1 MIMFHVG
8 LAFRLVDMKCLLLNK
23 IRVSAHAFGRSNS
36 ALFFKIKLKRCNK
49 NVQTLILFLNFT
61 IDISI
66 YKFRIFHFIFWV
78 LKSFWLIGF
87 AGSMIFIRSQ
97 YEWIVR
103 RQKGMHMQLAFPN
116 VFPDLILVEHCINI

>member
-8 LAFRLVDMKCLLLNK
+8 LAFRLVDMKCLPLNK

-49 NVQTLILFLNFT
+49 NVQTLIHFLNFA

-66 YKFRIFHFIFWV
+66 
-78 LKSFWLIGF
+78 
-87 AGSMIFIRSQ
+87 
-97 YEWIVR
+97 
-103 RQKGMHMQLAFPN
+103 
-116 VFPDLILVEHCINI
+116 

>member
-23 IRVSAHAFGRSNS
+23 IRVSVHAFGRSNS

-66 YKFRIFHFIFWV
+66 
-78 LKSFWLIGF
+78 
-87 AGSMIFIRSQ
+87 
-97 YEWIVR
+97 
-103 RQKGMHMQLAFPN
+103 
-116 VFPDLILVEHCINI
+116 